1 LNTTKPLEL
10 FSPVATDPA
19 QTPPVKRPT
28 ISVFFS
34 AYNDG
39 GTIASMVLAAL
50 TTCRKLT
57 DDYEVIVIND
67 GSRDYTGEML
77 NELAAVY
84 PDHVRIVH
92 HVKNRGYGGALRS
105 GFATAS
111 KDLVF
116 YTDGDAQYDPHEL
129 EILLERLE
137 PGVDVVQGY
146 KIERH
151 DPLHRIIIGRVY
163 HWTVKITFGL
173 HVRDT
178 DCDFRLIRRAC
189 FDNVE
194 LTSNTGTICLELVKK
209 LQDAGYTFA
218 EVPVHHFHR
227 AYGKSQFFN
236 FPRLWRTGVNL
247 LALWW
252 RLMVRGEHRKAK
264 KD

>member
-1 LNTTKPLEL
+1 MNTIETTQLY
-10 FSPVATDPA
+10 SPVETAPTSSIS
-19 QTPPVKRPT
+19 VKKPS
-28 ISVFFS
+28 ISVFFP
-34 AYNDG
+34 AFNDG

-77 NELAAVY
+77 EELAAVY
-84 PDHVRIVH
+84 PDHVRIVD

-111 KDLVF
+111 KDLIF

-129 EILLERLE
+129 EILLEKLE

-178 DCDFRLIRRAC
+178 DCDFRLIRRSC
-189 FDNVE
+189 FDNIE
-194 LTSNTGTICLELVKK
+194 LTSNSGTICLELVKK
-209 LQDAGYTFA
+209 LQDGGYTFA

-252 RLMVRGEHRKAK
+252 RLMVRREHRKAR